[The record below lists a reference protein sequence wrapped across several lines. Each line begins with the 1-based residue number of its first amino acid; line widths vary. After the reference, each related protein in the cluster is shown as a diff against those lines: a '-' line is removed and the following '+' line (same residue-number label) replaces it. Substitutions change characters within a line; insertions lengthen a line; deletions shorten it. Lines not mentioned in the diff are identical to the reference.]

1 MSNREDDPSND
12 QPVVVVGGRVDALQG
27 LIEPPPLSDAQK
39 NIIRWY
45 NQLAD
50 QLAGPRSGDGR
61 GPAQRPAWILEAP
74 TIDRIA
80 MEVEREILIEGSGFR
95 ALTDVRVDGELPDS
109 WQVVTDGELMI
120 EVSDGAARE
129 MLIEL
134 RSPGGIVDAVL
145 PIPADDAGE

>member
-1 MSNREDDPSND
+1 MSNREDE

-27 LIEPPPLSDAQK
+27 LIEPPPLSEAQQD
-39 NIIRWY
+39 IIRWY

-61 GPAQRPAWILEAP
+61 GLAQRPPWIVEAP

-80 MEVEREILIEGSGFR
+80 MQVEREIRIEGSGFR
-95 ALTDVRVDGELPDS
+95 ALTDVRVDGELPDT
-109 WQVVTDGELMI
+109 WQVLTDGELLI
-120 EVSDGAARE
+120 EVGDDLEEG
-129 MLIEL
+129 IVVEL
-134 RSPGGIVDAVL
+134 RSPGGIVDAII